1 MEKMLKKYREAR
13 SVLMGYKLRCPEE
26 EKAIVGSMISD
37 LQLSIEWMQTGLP
50 PGRRRGIHRLSYQ
63 QRTSYLDPLYLQ
75 SYAQPAACGSPT
87 TLSDSE
93 RFRIDEALHGLS
105 ERERQA
111 YMLHRGLCFSIG
123 QTAQEMNVTRGA
135 VQTLLKRA
143 EEKIKKNKEENLFL
157 AIS

>member
-63 QRTSYLDPLYLQ
+63 QRTTYLDPQYLQ

-93 RFRIDEALHGLS
+93 RFRIDEALHDLS
-105 ERERQA
+105 EREKQA
-111 YMLHRGLCFSIG
+111 YILHKALNFSLY
-123 QTAQEMNVTRGA
+123 QTSLEMA
-135 VQTLLKRA
+135 VSKGTVQKYIERA
-143 EEKIKKNKEENLFL
+143 TEKIENAKATNLFL
-157 AIS
+157 VG

>member
-1 MEKMLKKYREAR
+1 
-13 SVLMGYKLRCPEE
+13 MGYKLRCPEE

-63 QRTSYLDPLYLQ
+63 QRTTYLDPLYLQ

-93 RFRIDEALHGLS
+93 RFRIDEALHDLS
-105 ERERQA
+105 EREKQA
-111 YMLHRGLCFSIG
+111 YILHKALNFSLY
-123 QTAQEMNVTRGA
+123 QTSLEMA
-135 VQTLLKRA
+135 VSKGTVQKYIERA
-143 EEKIKKNKEENLFL
+143 TEKIENAKATNLFL
-157 AIS
+157 VG